1 MVVSWLSL
9 VSLTRS
15 RGFGPVHMHVCLQ
28 ACLSFARTYY
38 DRHIGERVC
47 ERLGAGF
54 IFSKMVAMTWW
65 DGHTNSLSAFGIS
78 NQMSTLRCWFRENAR
93 AFSGFGS
100 QGRGAWE
107 GWVCCE
113 FSLRFVVTNI
123 FLCSAL
129 TGSVHACKIIIADLV
144 LPICLPFCLSWAS
157 LASRLI
163 LGALHR

>member
-1 MVVSWLSL
+1 VEREGGISCREMVVSWLSL

-78 NQMSTLRCWFRENAR
+78 NQMSTLRCWFERMRELFPALDLR
-93 AFSGFGS
+93 AVER
-100 QGRGAWE
+100 GRDGYVASFR
-107 GWVCCE
+107 CALL
-113 FSLRFVVTNI
+113 SPTSS
-123 FLCSAL
+123 SA
-129 TGSVHACKIIIADLV
+129 V
-144 LPICLPFCLSWAS
+144 L
-157 LASRLI
+157 
-163 LGALHR
+163 